1 MCSST
6 APNSKPPR
14 HKLRQHQAQLP
25 RRPHHKNKVQG
36 RRWRFLRPP
45 MPPTLKSM
53 ANLSAARLLRWGS
66 PPGEHD
72 LVVKKSGFKPWE
84 KKIAV
89 SSGHVKIDAQLE
101 AESK

>member
-53 ANLSAARLLRWGS
+53 ANFGS
-66 PPGEHD
+66 TPSSVWVTPGEHD

-84 KKIAV
+84 KNIAV

>member
-45 MPPTLKSM
+45 D
-53 ANLSAARLLRWGS
+53 AADIEIDGKFVGS
-66 PPGEHD
+66 TPSSVGVTPGEHD